1 MSSTDYLVKIRE
13 VVHAIA
19 RREDSELRR
28 YSGKGVM
35 GMPELAFVH
44 QVAKELSIRS
54 DEIFGSPNVKWY
66 MNRSF
71 GAGLTDLIIEP
82 QTQSKK
88 IAMEFKFSGD
98 VRRWLSDIDKIRM
111 LDGNEYDR
119 IFIALVDVF
128 VDDLSSHGRIIDID
142 NYPGTARIGGSFDF
156 FTTNHIYATQTCC
169 VVGVWFINDLN

>member
-1 MSSTDYLVKIRE
+1 
-13 VVHAIA
+13 
-19 RREDSELRR
+19 
-28 YSGKGVM
+28 M